1 MKNKQPKYYIANQ
14 DRYVTTFKQFIKA
27 TRLYSNSRVS
37 MIVKTGLAGSCVFF
51 EGVFYDNRFF
61 TSKQRK
67 FIKKNF
73 EVNARSIKSVYLGKF
88 QRRQVRL
95 KFVKQWSEWSE
106 YRRSQYIQAKARQA
120 QRQSSAFPGCPTLQE
135 CLTEVIRDLSWI
147 GCKDVYI

>member
-27 TRLYSNSRVS
+27 TRLYPNSRIS
-37 MIVKTGLAGSCVFF
+37 MLVVKGLPGSCVFF
-51 EGVFYDNRFF
+51 EGMYYPSPYF
-61 TSKQRK
+61 TNKQRK
-67 FIKKNF
+67 FLKDNFNVKPRVIKKG
-73 EVNARSIKSVYLGKF
+73 LGKF
-88 QRRQVRL
+88 QRRQARL
-95 KFVKQWSEWSE
+95 KFVKQWNGWKED
-106 YRRSQYIQAKARQA
+106 RRSQYIQAKARQA